1 MDIFIL
7 IALKVKLEELPNDKY
22 KTVRNELIL
31 ELKRGSNSSIRQI
44 ADVLEVNRKYSVK
57 IKISRRQFSVLNR
70 KRFTFK

>member
-1 MDIFIL
+1 L